1 MTDVT
6 IRETDIPRHGPL
18 SATAANQLREEHYDL
33 AELGALARE
42 TAGALPPEAV
52 FWLLAEYGARQ
63 REVAALISE
72 CQDRADEN
80 ERLKQQLEAL
90 RLRLRETARQS
101 GGSEPEDDERAR
113 VEAAAR
119 SVC

>member
-1 MTDVT
+1 MTNVMH
-6 IRETDIPRHGPL
+6 RPHDIPRHCPL
-18 SATAANQLREEHYDL
+18 AATAASQLHNELWDL

-42 TAGALPPEAV
+42 RGGVLPPEAV

-63 REVAALISE
+63 HEIAALISE

-80 ERLKQQLEAL
+80 ERLKQQLEVL
-90 RLRLRETARQS
+90 RLRLHEMAGQS
-101 GGSEPEDDERAR
+101 AAGEPPDDQRAR
-113 VEAAAR
+113 IEAAAR